1 MSKAAPSTFVVDD
14 DPSVRRALR
23 RLLKSAGFDAQAFAS
38 GEEFLRHPVPEG
50 PACVVLDVTM
60 PGLGGLA
67 LQRTLSERNTGLP
80 VVFITGHGDIPM
92 AVRALKS
99 GAVDFLPKP
108 FDDQD
113 LLNAV
118 RRALAQA
125 ASARQE
131 AADTAAIR
139 QRADAL
145 SPREREVLALVVRG
159 MLNKQIGRQ
168 LGIAE
173 KTVKVHRAQVMHKME
188 AVSVAELVQMA
199 ARIGISPGSA

>member
-1 MSKAAPSTFVVDD
+1 
-14 DPSVRRALR
+14 
-23 RLLKSAGFDAQAFAS
+23 
-38 GEEFLRHPVPEG
+38 
-50 PACVVLDVTM
+50 M